1 MTSLVFDP
9 FTGETE
15 TLDMLRDNKPF
26 MRKVL
31 KTTSCST
38 QMVEI
43 KISQIL
49 LDNPHINIVKVFEI
63 KLPTEYEDGYIDSEL
78 LEPLENNNGMIST
91 SNIKRMNTLDEN
103 ITKALEHLHDHWIVY
118 IDLHTGNVGWSKE
131 DRCWKIFDFNMSGIV
146 KKDTNEW
153 ADEPSRGIY
162 YNAMLEQGYVFE
174 YDNIAVSLFEREKKR
189 LLKKAMI

>member
-118 IDLHTGNVGWSKE
+118 IDLYRKCGME
-131 DRCWKIFDFNMSGIV
+131 QRQCWKIFDFNMSGIV
-146 KKDTNEW
+146 KKDTNE
-153 ADEPSRGIY
+153 
-162 YNAMLEQGYVFE
+162 
-174 YDNIAVSLFEREKKR
+174 
-189 LLKKAMI
+189 